1 MKRGV
6 LWATS
11 GLILMNVLVLLY
23 FFAGS
28 RQEVSLG
35 VTGTNAPAPSL
46 ASVTAGQAGVY
57 AVTGVVKELR
67 ADGSNVVVRH
77 EIVPGYMPKM
87 TMPFTA
93 RDPREIAS
101 LKPGDEVV
109 FRLLVTDEDHWIDSV
124 RVVGAQTAAPPAFEY
139 ESARVVRDVEP
150 LEIGDVAPDYV
161 FTNHLGAPV
170 KLSDYRGQAV
180 GLTFIFTRCPLPDF
194 CPRISKNF
202 SAAQAALKSQ
212 TGGRTNWHL
221 LSMTIDPLFDTPAVL
236 KSYGE
241 RNTQDPAR
249 WTFLTGALIDIDA
262 ITEQVGMV
270 YRRQT
275 PTALPDHNLRTVIFD
290 PKGRLTKVIV
300 GNEWKVEEFVAE
312 MNRAMTLTE

>member
-6 LWATS
+6 IWAT
-11 GLILMNVLVLLY
+11 GALILVNVLVLVY
-23 FFAGS
+23 FFAGT
-28 RQEVSLG
+28 RREVTVERAS
-35 VTGTNAPAPSL
+35 TNAGL
-46 ASVTAGQAGVY
+46 ATPGQAGIY
-57 AVTGVVKELR
+57 SVTGVVKELR

-77 EIVPGYMPKM
+77 EVVPGYMPPM

-124 RVVGAQTAAPPAFEY
+124 RVVGARATTAPAFAY
-139 ESARVVRDVEP
+139 DAARVVREVEP
-150 LEIGDVAPDYV
+150 LEVGDVMPDYV
-161 FTNHLGAPV
+161 YTNHLGAPV
-170 KLSDYRGQAV
+170 KLSDYRGQAL

-202 SAAQAALKSQ
+202 SQAQAALKELSGSQ
-212 TGGRTNWHL
+212 TNWHL
-221 LSMTIDPLFDTPAVL
+221 LSLTIDPMFDSPAVL
-236 KSYGE
+236 KGYAE
-241 RNTQDPAR
+241 RNAHDPAR

-262 ITEQVGMV
+262 LTEQVGMV

-275 PTALPDHNLRTVIFD
+275 PTSLPDHNLRTVVVD
-290 PKGRLTKVIV
+290 THGRLAKVIV
-300 GNEWKVEEFVAE
+300 GNTWSVDEFVAE
-312 MNRAMTLTE
+312 MKKAMTVAP